1 LAEEE
6 VVEVVEV
13 EAAGKEVEVEA
24 EAAEKE
30 VEVEAEVVAEAEAEV
45 VAEAEAVVEV
55 EVVAEA
61 PRGRRPRHSQ
71 ARQDMNRGFRQPR
84 AHVRLGGVLPPVV
97 REPFPCWLSP

>member
-1 LAEEE
+1 MAEEE

-30 VEVEAEVVAEAEAEV
+30 VEVEAEV